1 MILMIDNYDSF
12 TFNIVQYL
20 GQMGEN
26 VQVYRNDKIK
36 MEEIRRLKPQAIFLS
51 PGPCT
56 PREAGITVDVI
67 REFYKDVPIMG
78 ICLGHQ
84 SIGYAFG
91 AEVVRASRIMHGK
104 TSPIINDGKTIFAG
118 LPNPFSA
125 GRYHSLLVARE
136 TLPACLEISA
146 ETAEGEIMG
155 LRHKEYPVEGIQF
168 HPESVLTPQG
178 KRIIKK
184 LFEIYRTKGASV
196 MIKEAIEKAVNKT
209 DLREAEMMAAMDE
222 IMEGIATPA
231 QIAALITALRMKGET
246 VEEVTGAAR
255 IMRQK
260 ATRVNACATTIV
272 DTCGTGGDK
281 LNTFNISTTAAFVVA
296 AAGIVVA
303 KHGNR
308 AVSSG
313 CGSADVLEALG
324 VNISAGQ
331 EIVEECIQQIG
342 IGFLFAPKL
351 HGAMK
356 YAIGPRREIGIR
368 TIFNMLGPL
377 TNPAGATAQL
387 LGVYDPKLTE
397 MFADVLKNM
406 GTKRAFVVH
415 GLDGLDE
422 VTITGETR
430 VAELKDG
437 IVRTYNIN
445 PMDYFG
451 RVDPLEAI
459 RGGDPTV
466 NAQITRDVLSGKNG
480 ACRNV
485 VLINAALAIVAGEKA
500 QNIKE
505 GIKVAADCIDSG
517 AAVKKLQSLIEM
529 SNS

>member
-1 MILMIDNYDSF
+1 
-12 TFNIVQYL
+12 
-20 GQMGEN
+20 
-26 VQVYRNDKIK
+26 
-36 MEEIRRLKPQAIFLS
+36 
-51 PGPCT
+51 
-56 PREAGITVDVI
+56 
-67 REFYKDVPIMG
+67 
-78 ICLGHQ
+78 
-84 SIGYAFG
+84 
-91 AEVVRASRIMHGK
+91 
-104 TSPIINDGKTIFAG
+104 
-118 LPNPFSA
+118 
-125 GRYHSLLVARE
+125 
-136 TLPACLEISA
+136 
-146 ETAEGEIMG
+146 
-155 LRHKEYPVEGIQF
+155 
-168 HPESVLTPQG
+168 
-178 KRIIKK
+178 
-184 LFEIYRTKGASV
+184 
-196 MIKEAIEKAVNKT
+196 MIKEAIDKAVRRI
-209 DLREAEMMAAMDE
+209 DLPEAEMMAAMEE
-222 IMEGIATPA
+222 IMGGEATPA
-231 QIAALITALRMKGET
+231 QIGAFITALRMKGET

-281 LNTFNISTTAAFVVA
+281 LNTFNISTTTAFVVA
-296 AAGIVVA
+296 TAGIIVA

-324 VNISAGQ
+324 VNISVDQ

-437 IVRTYNIN
+437 IVRTYNIH
-445 PMDYFG
+445 PKDYVG
-451 RVDPLEAI
+451 NTYPLNDI

-466 NAQITRDVLSGKNG
+466 NAQITRDVLSGKPG
-480 ACRNV
+480 ACRDV
-485 VLINAALAIVAGEKA
+485 VLMNAAVAIVAGEKA
-500 QNIKE
+500 ADIKE
-505 GIKVAADCIDSG
+505 GVGLAADCIDSG
-517 AAVKKLQSLIEM
+517 AAVKKLQALIEM

>member
-1 MILMIDNYDSF
+1 
-12 TFNIVQYL
+12 
-20 GQMGEN
+20 
-26 VQVYRNDKIK
+26 
-36 MEEIRRLKPQAIFLS
+36 
-51 PGPCT
+51 
-56 PREAGITVDVI
+56 
-67 REFYKDVPIMG
+67 
-78 ICLGHQ
+78 
-84 SIGYAFG
+84 
-91 AEVVRASRIMHGK
+91 
-104 TSPIINDGKTIFAG
+104 
-118 LPNPFSA
+118 
-125 GRYHSLLVARE
+125 
-136 TLPACLEISA
+136 
-146 ETAEGEIMG
+146 
-155 LRHKEYPVEGIQF
+155 
-168 HPESVLTPQG
+168 
-178 KRIIKK
+178 
-184 LFEIYRTKGASV
+184 
-196 MIKEAIEKAVNKT
+196 MIKEAIDKAVAKT
-209 DLREAEMMAAMDE
+209 DLRETEMMAAMEE
-222 IMEGIATPA
+222 IMDGTATQA
-231 QIAALITALRMKGET
+231 QIAAFITALRMKGET

-281 LNTFNISTTAAFVVA
+281 LNTFNISTTTAFVAA

-324 VNISAGQ
+324 VNISAPQ

-387 LGVYDPKLTE
+387 LGVYEPKLTE

-437 IVRTYNIN
+437 IIRTYNIN
-445 PMDYFG
+445 PMNYFDKI
-451 RVDPLEAI
+451 DPLDAI

-466 NAQITRDVLSGKNG
+466 NAEISRNVLSGKTG
-480 ACRNV
+480 AYRNV

-500 QNIKE
+500 DNIKE
-505 GIKVAADCIDSG
+505 GLKIAADCIDSG
-517 AAVKKLQSLIEM
+517 AAVKKLQALIDL

>member
-1 MILMIDNYDSF
+1 
-12 TFNIVQYL
+12 
-20 GQMGEN
+20 
-26 VQVYRNDKIK
+26 
-36 MEEIRRLKPQAIFLS
+36 
-51 PGPCT
+51 
-56 PREAGITVDVI
+56 
-67 REFYKDVPIMG
+67 
-78 ICLGHQ
+78 
-84 SIGYAFG
+84 
-91 AEVVRASRIMHGK
+91 
-104 TSPIINDGKTIFAG
+104 
-118 LPNPFSA
+118 
-125 GRYHSLLVARE
+125 
-136 TLPACLEISA
+136 
-146 ETAEGEIMG
+146 
-155 LRHKEYPVEGIQF
+155 
-168 HPESVLTPQG
+168 
-178 KRIIKK
+178 
-184 LFEIYRTKGASV
+184 
-196 MIKEAIEKAVNKT
+196 MIKEAIDKAVRKI
-209 DLREAEMMAAMDE
+209 DLPEVEMMAAMEE
-222 IMEGIATPA
+222 IMNGEATPA
-231 QIAALITALRMKGET
+231 QIGAFITALRMKGET

-281 LNTFNISTTAAFVVA
+281 LNTFNISTTTAFVVA
-296 AAGIVVA
+296 AAGITVA

-324 VNISAGQ
+324 VNISVDQ

-430 VAELKDG
+430 VAELKEG
-437 IVRTYNIN
+437 IVRTYNIH
-445 PMDYFG
+445 PKDYIG
-451 RVDPLEAI
+451 STYPLKDI
-459 RGGDPTV
+459 RGGDPAV
-466 NAQITRDVLSGKNG
+466 NARITKDVLSGKPG
-480 ACRNV
+480 ACRDV
-485 VLINAALAIVAGEKA
+485 VLMNAALAIVAGEKGA
-500 QNIKE
+500 DIKE

-517 AAVKKLQSLIEM
+517 AAVKKLQVLIEM